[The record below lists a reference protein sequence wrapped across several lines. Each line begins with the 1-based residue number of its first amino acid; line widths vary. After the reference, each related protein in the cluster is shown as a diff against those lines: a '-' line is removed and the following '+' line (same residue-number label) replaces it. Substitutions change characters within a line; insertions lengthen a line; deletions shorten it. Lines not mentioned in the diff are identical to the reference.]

1 MTNQQATPTDW
12 NDFVSDMNE
21 QFMEAME
28 QNMQAQASF
37 VEQWSEAVESQRMDQ
52 PEMDEGLQ
60 GYKNA
65 YETWMDAADQ
75 MVDRVNDSMEGE
87 EVDPSEFRDIWLNT
101 ANSAFKDVMET
112 TAFAAWTGST
122 VQQMM
127 QTQRQAD
134 QVAEDTLSQLGF
146 ATDEQIAEVGDRLV
160 EMERRQ
166 HAVEQKLDRVLEH
179 LED

>member
-1 MTNQQATPTDW
+1 MANQQSVPTDW

-21 QFMEAME
+21 QFVEAME
-28 QNMQAQASF
+28 QNMEAQASF

-52 PEMDEGLQ
+52 PEMDEGLE
-60 GYKNA
+60 GYRNA
-65 YETWMDAADQ
+65 YETWMEAADQ

-112 TAFAAWTGST
+112 SAFAAWTGST

-127 QTQRQAD
+127 ETQRQAD
-134 QVAEDTLSQLGF
+134 QMAEDTLEQLGF
-146 ATDEQIAEVGDRLV
+146 ATDEHVAEVGDRLV

>member
-1 MTNQQATPTDW
+1 MANQQSVPTDW

-21 QFMEAME
+21 QFVEAME
-28 QNMQAQASF
+28 QNMEAQASF

-52 PEMDEGLQ
+52 PEVDEGLE
-60 GYKNA
+60 GYRNA
-65 YETWMDAADQ
+65 YETWMEAADQ

-112 TAFAAWTGST
+112 SAFAAWTGST

-127 QTQRQAD
+127 ETQRQAD
-134 QVAEDTLSQLGF
+134 QMAEDTLEQLGF
-146 ATDEQIAEVGDRLV
+146 ATDEHVAEVGDRLV

>member
-1 MTNQQATPTDW
+1 MANQQSVPTDW

-21 QFMEAME
+21 QFVEAME
-28 QNMQAQASF
+28 QNMEAQASF
-37 VEQWSEAVESQRMDQ
+37 VEQWSEAVDSQRTDQ
-52 PEMDEGLQ
+52 PEMDEGLE

-65 YETWMDAADQ
+65 YETWMEAADQ

-87 EVDPSEFRDIWLNT
+87 EVAPSEFRDIWLNT
-101 ANSAFKDVMET
+101 ANSAFKDVMQT
-112 TAFAAWTGST
+112 SAFAAWTGST

-127 QTQRQAD
+127 ETQRQAD
-134 QVAEDTLSQLGF
+134 QMAEDTLEQLGF
-146 ATDEQIAEVGDRLV
+146 ATDEHIAEVGDRLV

>member
-1 MTNQQATPTDW
+1 MANQQSVPTDW

-21 QFMEAME
+21 QFVEAME
-28 QNMQAQASF
+28 QNMEAQASF

-52 PEMDEGLQ
+52 PEVDEGLE
-60 GYKNA
+60 GYRNA
-65 YETWMDAADQ
+65 YETWMEAADQ
-75 MVDRVNDSMEGE
+75 MVDRVNDFMEGE

-112 TAFAAWTGST
+112 SAFAAWTGST

-127 QTQRQAD
+127 ETQRQAD
-134 QVAEDTLSQLGF
+134 QMAEDTLEQLGF
-146 ATDEQIAEVGDRLV
+146 ATDEHVAEVGDRLV

>member
-37 VEQWSEAVESQRMDQ
+37 VEQWSEAVESTAVGQ
-52 PEMDEGLQ
+52 PEMEEGLE

-65 YETWMDAADQ
+65 YEAWMNAADQ
-75 MVDRVNDSMEGE
+75 MADRAEDAIEGE
-87 EVDPSEFRDIWLNT
+87 EVEPSEFRDIWLNT
-101 ANSAFKDVMET
+101 ANSAFKEVMET

-127 QTQRQAD
+127 ETQRQAD
-134 QVAEDTLSQLGF
+134 QMAEDTLQQLGF
-146 ATDEQIAEVGDRLV
+146 ATDEHVAEIGDRLV
-160 EMERRQ
+160 ELERRQ

-179 LED
+179 VEE